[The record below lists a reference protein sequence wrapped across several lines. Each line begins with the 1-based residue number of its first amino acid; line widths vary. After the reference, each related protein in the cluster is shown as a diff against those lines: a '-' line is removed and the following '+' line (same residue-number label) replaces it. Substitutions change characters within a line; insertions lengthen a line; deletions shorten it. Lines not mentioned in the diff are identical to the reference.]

1 MRGHHLMR
9 ELKPSV
15 LFSPIKLG
23 DIELHNRVVVAPM
36 CQYSALDGCATDWHF
51 AHLGMLANSGAG
63 LVIVEA
69 THVERHGRITHG
81 CMGLY
86 SDDCEAALKRIVDFC
101 RRAGSGKLGIQ
112 LAHAGRKASAQRPW
126 QGGGPL
132 EPGQDPWETIAP
144 SALPFG
150 PGWRIPRAMVE
161 EDFARVR
168 SAFAVAAQRA
178 VRIGFDAIELHMAHG
193 YLAHSFMSPL
203 SNQRTDQYGGSWE
216 NRMRFPREIAETV
229 RQVVPRTVAL
239 GARITGSDWLDGG
252 LAAADAVFCAKVL
265 KAAGLDYVDIS
276 SGGISPDARTP
287 TTPGY
292 NVDIA
297 EQVRAIG
304 VSTRVV
310 GLIVT
315 PQQAETIVSD
325 GKADMVA
332 LARAV
337 LDNPHWAWH
346 AALALGAGIE
356 RPNQYMRSAPSLWP
370 GAAFGLHP

>member
-9 ELKPSV
+9 GLKPSV

-23 DIELHNRVVVAPM
+23 AVELHNRIVVAPM

-101 RRAGSGKLGIQ
+101 RRAGTAKLGIQ

-132 EPGQDPWETIAP
+132 EPGQDPWQTVAP

-150 PGWRIPRAMVE
+150 PRWCIPRAMVA

-168 SAFAVAAQRA
+168 GAFAAAAERA

-203 SNQRTDQYGGSWE
+203 SNRRADQYGGSWE

-229 RQVVPRTVAL
+229 RQVVPGTVAL

-252 LAAADAVFCAKVL
+252 LTAADAVVCAKVL

-297 EQVRAIG
+297 EQVRATG

-332 LARAV
+332 VARAV

-346 AALALGAGIE
+346 AAHALGADIE
-356 RPNQYMRSAPSLWP
+356 RPNQYMRCAPSLWP

>member
-1 MRGHHLMR
+1 M
-9 ELKPSV
+9 PSI
-15 LFSPIKLG
+15 LFSPIRLG
-23 DIELHNRVVVAPM
+23 SVELENRIVVAPM
-36 CQYSALDGCATDWHF
+36 CQYSAVDGCATDWHL

-86 SDDCEAALKRIVDFC
+86 SDESEAALKRVVDFC
-101 RRAGSGKLGIQ
+101 RRAGRAKFGIQ
-112 LAHAGRKASAQRPW
+112 LAHAGRKASVQRPW
-126 QGGGPL
+126 EGGGPL
-132 EPGQDPWETIAP
+132 KPGQDPWPTIGP

-150 PGWRIPRAMVE
+150 PGWHTPREMVAD
-161 EDFARVR
+161 DFARVR
-168 SAFAVAAQRA
+168 SAFAAAARRA

-193 YLAHSFMSPL
+193 YLAHSFMSPI
-203 SNQRTDQYGGSWE
+203 SNQRTDQYGGTAE
-216 NRMRFPREIAETV
+216 NRMRFPREIAEAV
-229 RQVVPRTVAL
+229 REVVPRAIAL

-252 LAAADAVFCAKVL
+252 LTAADAVFCAKTL

-276 SGGISPDARTP
+276 SGGISSDARTP

-297 EQVRAIG
+297 GEVRASGIA
-304 VSTRVV
+304 TRVV

-315 PQQAETIVSD
+315 APQAEAIVSG

-332 LARAV
+332 LARAI
-337 LDNPHWAWH
+337 LDDPHWAWH
-346 AALALGAGIE
+346 AARTLGTDMK
-356 RPNQYMRSAPSLWP
+356 RPNQYLRSAPAFWP
-370 GAAFGLHP
+370 GAAMAG

>member
-1 MRGHHLMR
+1 M
-9 ELKPSV
+9 PST

-23 DIELHNRVVVAPM
+23 SVELTNRIVVAPM
-36 CQYSALDGCATDWHF
+36 CQYSAVDGCATDWHM

-86 SDDCEAALKRIVDFC
+86 SDECEAALKRVVDFC
-101 RRAGSGKLGIQ
+101 RRIGTAKLGVQ
-112 LAHAGRKASAQRPW
+112 LAHAGRKASVQRPW
-126 QGGGPL
+126 EGGGPL
-132 EPGQDPWETIAP
+132 KPDQDPWQTIGP
-144 SALPFG
+144 SGLPFG
-150 PGWRIPRAMVE
+150 PDWHTPRAMVAD
-161 EDFARVR
+161 DFARVR
-168 SAFAVAAQRA
+168 SAFATAARRA
-178 VRIGFDAIELHMAHG
+178 VQIGFDAIELHMAHG

-203 SNQRTDQYGGSWE
+203 ANRRTDQYGGSLE
-216 NRMRFPREIAETV
+216 NRMRFPRELAAAV
-229 RQVVPRTVAL
+229 RQVVPRTIAL

-252 LAAADAVFCAKVL
+252 LTAADAVFCATTRR
-265 KAAGLDYVDIS
+265 AAGLDYVDIS
-276 SGGISPDARTP
+276 SGGITPAARTP

-297 EQVRAIG
+297 EQVRATGIA
-304 VSTRVV
+304 TRAV

-315 PQQAETIVSD
+315 AQQAETIVSE

-337 LDNPHWAWH
+337 LDDPHWAWH
-346 AALALGAGIE
+346 AARALGVDVR
-356 RPNQYMRSAPSLWP
+356 RPHQYLRAAPALWP
-370 GAAFGLHP
+370 GAAMVG